1 MNNKQFISSLSEK
14 IGIPTSGTNT
24 AVETFCNV
32 ITQNLKSLDAVALPT
47 FGRFDAIKEDEK
59 VSRDLSTG
67 KRILLPPVISVA
79 FTPASTFVK
88 SLEKTD
94 L

>member
-14 IGIPTSGTNT
+14 IGINTSDTNT

-67 KRILLPPVISVA
+67 KRILLPPVISVT

>member
-14 IGIPTSGTNT
+14 IGIPTSDTNT

-67 KRILLPPVISVA
+67 KRILLPPVISVT

>member
-14 IGIPTSGTNT
+14 IGTNISDTNT

-32 ITQNLKSLDAVALPT
+32 ITQNLKSLDAVAFPT

-59 VSRDLSTG
+59 VSCDLSTG
-67 KRILLPPVISVA
+67 KRILLPPVISVS

>member
-14 IGIPTSGTNT
+14 IGIPTSDTNT

-67 KRILLPPVISVA
+67 KRILLPGNLTI
-79 FTPASTFVK
+79 K
-88 SLEKTD
+88 KI
-94 L
+94 